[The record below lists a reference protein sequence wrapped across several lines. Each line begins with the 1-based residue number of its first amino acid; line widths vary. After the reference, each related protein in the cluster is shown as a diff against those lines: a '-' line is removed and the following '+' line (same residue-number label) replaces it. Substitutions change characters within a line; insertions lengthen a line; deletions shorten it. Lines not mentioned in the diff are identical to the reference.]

1 MLAKKEATLNLSW
14 FKTICLFIP
23 GLGIS
28 LLAYVYFPT
37 LYRSWILFPFECN
50 FLLWPILFLIH
61 KHQRKMTAFLCL
73 NLNLFVFL
81 THAIEGIKIET
92 GGEWENYTQII
103 FEPLWTIRRELVWI
117 SIFGY
122 VFFIVLYAAL
132 YLYLRQNDWLSW
144 FYLTTY

>member
-1 MLAKKEATLNLSW
+1 
-14 FKTICLFIP
+14 
-23 GLGIS
+23 
-28 LLAYVYFPT
+28 
-37 LYRSWILFPFECN
+37 
-50 FLLWPILFLIH
+50 
-61 KHQRKMTAFLCL
+61 MTAFLCL

-92 GGEWENYTQII
+92 GGEWEKYTQII

-132 YLYLRQNDWLSW
+132 YLYLRQND
-144 FYLTTY
+144 